1 MEKEYIIFD
10 TNYINK
16 ILSDKDKYCSVLKE
30 LRNDYLFSINIGTFV
45 EIIKQRIKNQSKF
58 EEILNLFEDFQ
69 FAIGEFRNFK
79 CIEDTR
85 FSFQNFKQMSKKQRK
100 KFFDQIYTNYYNFV
114 CNFITIFLEWILY
127 ALLLLVKEELKSDF
141 EYKKY
146 LEKQSKKFQK
156 DFLKS
161 YYNKK
166 ELKIKEKFNK
176 LVYIELK
183 KLNHI
188 KIKLNK
194 ELLNSILENYN
205 QTNLMN
211 VFKANKK
218 SEKDIQKKFV
228 ELFYEK
234 EIKPYTDLF
243 NNEIFSKYIKKLF
256 EKIIVRCGKLEGN
269 DITDSLIVS
278 SVNNKDYILLT
289 DDQRIQ
295 KFLKEEMLYKE
306 DIYIKFD

>member
-1 MEKEYIIFD
+1 
-10 TNYINK
+10 
-16 ILSDKDKYCSVLKE
+16 
-30 LRNDYLFSINIGTFV
+30 
-45 EIIKQRIKNQSKF
+45 
-58 EEILNLFEDFQ
+58 
-69 FAIGEFRNFK
+69 
-79 CIEDTR
+79 
-85 FSFQNFKQMSKKQRK
+85 MSKKQRK
-100 KFFDQIYTNYYNFV
+100 KFFAEIYTNYYNFV

-127 ALLLLVKEELKSDF
+127 ALLLLIKEDLKNDF

-166 ELKIKEKFNK
+166 ELKIKDKFNK

-211 VFKANKK
+211 IFKANKK
-218 SEKDIQKKFV
+218 SEKDIQKQFV

-234 EIKPYTDLF
+234 EIKPYIDLF
-243 NNEIFSKYIKKLF
+243 NNEIFSKYIKNLF
-256 EKIIVRCGKLEGN
+256 EKIIIRCGKLEGN
-269 DITDSLIVS
+269 DITDTLIIS

-289 DDQRIQ
+289 DDQKIQ